1 MKKSKLN
8 VIAFMGSPRRN
19 GNTDLLLNETV
30 KGIED
35 AGSTVKV
42 FNLNVMK
49 IKACQDCGGCNETG
63 KCIFDDDMSILYDA
77 IREADR
83 IVLAS
88 PIFFFALSA
97 QAKVMIDRCQS
108 FWCEKYLMN
117 KPLEPGTFGR
127 KGLLLLV
134 GGMKQDIGMK
144 CGEACAK
151 AFFRTVSVSEHDT
164 LFYLNI
170 DRKGDI
176 LHHPTALKD
185 AYQAGRKLV
194 AVD

>member
-1 MKKSKLN
+1 MKRSKMN
-8 VIAFMGSPRRN
+8 VIVFMGSPRRN
-19 GNTDLLLNETV
+19 GNTDLLLKETV
-30 KGIED
+30 RGIED
-35 AGSTVKV
+35 AGVAVKV
-42 FNLNVMK
+42 FNLNLMK

-63 KCIFDDDMSILYDA
+63 KCIFDDEMNMIYDE
-77 IREADR
+77 IRAADR

-108 FWCEKYLMN
+108 FWCEKYLMD
-117 KPLEPGTFGR
+117 KPLEPGPFGR

-134 GGMKQDIGMK
+134 GGMKQDIGIK

-151 AFFRTVSVSEHDT
+151 AFFRTVSVTEHES

-170 DRKGDI
+170 DQKGDI
-176 LHHPTALKD
+176 LKHPTALKD
-185 AYQAGRKLV
+185 AYEAGKRLLLTE
-194 AVD
+194 